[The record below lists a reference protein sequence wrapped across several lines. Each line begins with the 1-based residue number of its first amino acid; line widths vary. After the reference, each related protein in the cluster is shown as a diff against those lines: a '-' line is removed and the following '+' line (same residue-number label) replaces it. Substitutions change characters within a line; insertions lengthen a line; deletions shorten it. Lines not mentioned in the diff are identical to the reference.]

1 MADPA
6 VESAQKRLEIEE
18 AIARVMVKEGEIM
31 VQNEKLKAAQA
42 AGNLREIQ
50 AAQNEIGKLEGKIEG
65 LRKSTGIVT
74 SQTSNFSRA
83 IKDVGTSSASTR
95 SSIGGVSDATGMFGA
110 ATGAVI
116 DQLVQFREQLQGIS
130 QDRYDF
136 VTSISEAIGGSS
148 RFYALNAEKVNSFD
162 EEMSTY
168 QRNNLDRMQVYYRN
182 LGSLAKINGKDL
194 SDAQMEVIGAVG
206 AGSDAFQKG
215 QFAARKFFGLASGFR
230 KDAQGQILPDG
241 FFRIQGIPVEDV
253 FGSAAAA
260 MQPLTDILSDETL
273 TTAFSKRI
281 HDEESAE
288 AVINDTLRMSTAIK
302 AFGISSAQATE
313 LVRLN
318 YINTGEASTDYFNT
332 VVKAAT
338 YGEKAFGYSS
348 QLIISDVIKMS
359 NNFDTFGFRTA
370 EDFAKISAAAHDVH
384 LTINDLQSVM
394 GKFNTFES
402 AAGAVGQLNAA
413 LGTNFDAMEL
423 MTLKFEDPAQFIQR
437 LRDGFVSAGKT
448 FEDLPQTYRSMITQQ
463 LGITMEGLRGIM
475 DGSAR
480 NLDDLTQ
487 QQEDATALYDKA
499 GQTEAEKQAALDE
512 IVKGRVKIT
521 GDMIESAGNMAEQAM
536 RAANRYENTT
546 NLYIQRTAEV
556 ADSINDT
563 AAKIA
568 QGTIPMLRTQIE
580 SQVAAMSGVLKGVLD
595 NAKLTQDAI
604 KEVTAA
610 ARAAYAASSQ
620 LAADFEKN
628 FPGFIDAAKG
638 GGAPR
643 PLPVPDTTP
652 PTPAFPGGDVVV
664 SPVAA
669 PGGSTVLTKGFG
681 EMGEMSVYLDDRDW
695 VRAGPL
701 KEPTPEPQPAPQQAQ
716 RTNLPAV
723 SDAIRASLQGVGTS
737 LRIELDVGQLTDLVL
752 RDIMMNKPN
761 VFGGIG

>member
-1 MADPA
+1 MATDPA

-18 AIARVMVKEGEIM
+18 AIARVMAKEGEIM
-31 VQNEKLKAAQA
+31 VQNEKLRAAQA
-42 AGNLREIQ
+42 AGNASDMQ
-50 AAQNEIGKLEGKIEG
+50 AARSEIGKLQGQIEG
-65 LRKSTGIVT
+65 LRKSTGVAT
-74 SQTSNFSRA
+74 SRTSDFSRA
-83 IKDVGTSSASTR
+83 INDVGTSSASTR

-110 ATGAVI
+110 ATGAAI

-136 VTSISEAIGGSS
+136 VTSIAEAIGGSS
-148 RFYALNAEKVNSFD
+148 RFYALNADQVQSFD
-162 EEMSTY
+162 DEMSTY
-168 QRNNLDRMQVYYRN
+168 QRNNLDRMQVYYKN
-182 LGSLAKINGKDL
+182 MGSLAQINGKDL
-194 SDAQMEVIGAVG
+194 SAAQMEVIGSVG
-206 AGSDAFQKG
+206 AGADAFQKG
-215 QFAARKFFGLASGFR
+215 EFAARKFFGLASGF
-230 KDAQGQILPDG
+230 KNIDGKILPDG
-241 FFRIQGIPVEDV
+241 FFRIQGIPLEDV

-288 AVINDTLRMSTAIK
+288 AVINDTVRMSTAIK
-302 AFGISSAQATE
+302 AFGISSAQVTE

-338 YGEKAFGYSS
+338 FGEKAFGYSS

-413 LGTNFDAMEL
+413 LGTNFDALEL

-556 ADSINDT
+556 ADAINGT
-563 AAKIA
+563 AAEIA
-568 QGTIPMLRTQIE
+568 TETIPMLRKQIE

-595 NAKLTQDAI
+595 NSKLTKDAI
-604 KEVTAA
+604 AEVTAA
-610 ARAAYAASSQ
+610 ARAAYAASGQ

-638 GGAPR
+638 GGAPI
-643 PLPVPDTTP
+643 PLRVPATPTTTV
-652 PTPAFPGGDVVV
+652 TPGDAEDVVMRGTLDPGERMV
-664 SPVAA
+664 LYNYGTLAA
-669 PGGSTVLTKGFG
+669 KK
-681 EMGEMSVYLDDRDW
+681 LDDRDTLT
-695 VRAGPL
+695 AAPPATE
-701 KEPTPEPQPAPQQAQ
+701 EPAAAPKSTASRPAI
-716 RTNLPAV
+716 PAL
-723 SDAIRASLQGVGTS
+723 SDVVRASLQGVGTS

-752 RDIMMNKPN
+752 RDIMLNKPN

>member
-1 MADPA
+1 MATDPA

-18 AIARVMVKEGEIM
+18 AIARVMAKEGEIM
-31 VQNEKLKAAQA
+31 VQNEKLRAAQA
-42 AGNLREIQ
+42 ANNSQDAER
-50 AAQNEIGKLEGKIEG
+50 ARTEIGKLQSQIEV

-74 SQTSNFSRA
+74 SRTSDFSRA
-83 IKDVGTSSASTR
+83 INDVGTSSASTR

-116 DQLVQFREQLQGIS
+116 DQLVQFREQLQGVS

-480 NLDDLTQ
+480 NLDDLTR

-595 NAKLTQDAI
+595 NSKLTKDAI
-604 KEVTAA
+604 AEVTAA
-610 ARAAYAASSQ
+610 ARAAYAASGQ

-628 FPGFIDAAKG
+628 FPGFIAAAQG
-638 GGAPR
+638 GGAPT
-643 PLPVPDTTP
+643 PLSVPATPTTTV
-652 PTPAFPGGDVVV
+652 TPGDAKDVVMRGTLDPGERMV
-664 SPVAA
+664 LYNLLQRNPLLLRSQLHRDLLFLRSPTLFVRPYRGSA
-669 PGGSTVLTKGFG
+669 PHCESSL
-681 EMGEMSVYLDDRDW
+681 ML
-695 VRAGPL
+695 
-701 KEPTPEPQPAPQQAQ
+701 
-716 RTNLPAV
+716 
-723 SDAIRASLQGVGTS
+723 AS
-737 LRIELDVGQLTDLVL
+737 
-752 RDIMMNKPN
+752 
-761 VFGGIG
+761 